1 MENVSILWD
10 IENVTPSTDSLFI
23 EGLSE
28 YAESLGRIVSARA
41 YCDWSKPAYRKMGP
55 YLSRF
60 HYYLVQ
66 VPRERNQKNSA
77 DINLIT
83 DALELLRLYE
93 HIDTFILVTGDSDF
107 RALVLALRRA
117 GKRIHI
123 ICDLKKASQDLLVL
137 ADSFKDYREVIPGG
151 DEDTAHSSSIS
162 GTDQGRGE
170 QPVASVPREHWFEI
184 LTDATRIIL
193 KENKNPNMSAVKI
206 RMRML
211 NPNFSEKELGYRSWS
226 DFVGEA
232 VKAGYVKI
240 EGRDRQAMILPAE
253 RDISLKSAQQQAL
266 DTLLDIIGGLDGGKD
281 PVFHDFA
288 TVNALLGKK
297 GVDFKKLGFRQ
308 FKSFIQAAETRG
320 LLESKAEGLRHF
332 LRRVKQIKSQQIKR
346 SRRR

>member
-28 YAESLGRIVSARA
+28 YAESLGRIVAARA
-41 YCDWSKPAYRKMGP
+41 YCDWSKPAYKKMGP

-60 HYYLVQ
+60 YYYLVQ
-66 VPRERNQKNSA
+66 VPRERNQKNTA

-83 DALELLRLYE
+83 DALELLRLYD
-93 HIDTFILVTGDSDF
+93 HISTFILVTGDSDF

-137 ADSFKDYREVIPGG
+137 ADNFKDYRELIPGG
-151 DEDTAHSSSIS
+151 DEDTVQAPDISSMEH
-162 GTDQGRGE
+162 GRSE
-170 QPVASVPREHWFEI
+170 QPPTSVPREHWFEI
-184 LTDATRIIL
+184 LTDASRIIL

-211 NPNFSEKELGYRSWS
+211 NPNFSEKELGYKSWS

-240 EGRDRQAMILPAE
+240 EGRERQAMILPEE
-253 RDISLKSAQQQAL
+253 RGISLKGAQQQAL
-266 DTLLDIIGGLDGGKD
+266 DTLLDIIEGLDGSKD
-281 PVFHDFA
+281 PAFHDFA
-288 TVNALLGKK
+288 TVNALLGKR

-332 LRRVKQIKSQQIKR
+332 LRRVKQTKR